1 MADVYGTLFDD
12 GGAVFNVLH
21 TDFGADSTGATD
33 STLALQ
39 AAIDAASAVTATN
52 PRGGGTV
59 LVPAGTYLVGNP
71 SGDGVTYESIRIR
84 SRVRFHLASGAT
96 LLAAP
101 IPFAP
106 TDRDRAVIETRQGDD
121 DVVIDGGGTVDGQR
135 VLNPD
140 GRFIGIRIW
149 SSRRARVAGLHVRNM
164 AANPGTPSNPAG
176 NGGDGVQIG
185 LEGRLSGQYEAEDVM
200 IEGVTVDGV
209 DRSAFAVIYG
219 KNVSFIGC
227 VARNTGNGT
236 HNNPGSG
243 LDVEPDAGPWVARDI
258 RVIGCHFENNNLG
271 VTLSAK
277 AQHVTVQGCT
287 FRGHRWAAVATNGR
301 GVLVQGNTIFLERN
315 QGIHVHGGLSGGALV
330 QASARVIGN
339 SVIGSLN
346 ENERNGILIDNS
358 TDVEVIGNEFRTI
371 HGAAVNLQQT
381 PAGGAVGNLERVVI
395 LANSMVDCVDPSRTT
410 GVIRLQSDP
419 ANGHLLRDV
428 TIALNTIYDSRTAPA
443 NADLAISVTTATTDA
458 ERATIRVFENI
469 VRGVAALGAPRT
481 QFVVPATIPA
491 QTIPANGV
499 QDVVVTVPDLGLTDQ
514 VSLNPVGGSGFGN
527 RIVATVFPLAAD
539 QLRLRLLNT
548 DPINAVSVPAR
559 DVRVLVTKS

>member
-1 MADVYGTLFDD
+1 MADVFGTVYDD

-21 TDFGADSTGATD
+21 TDFGADSTGAAD
-33 STLALQ
+33 STAALQ
-39 AAIDAASAVTATN
+39 AAIDAAHAQ
-52 PRGGGTV
+52 GGGTV

-71 SGDGVTYESIRIR
+71 SGDGVTYVSVHVK
-84 SRVRFHLASGAT
+84 SRVRFHLDSGAT

-101 IPFAP
+101 IPFSVN
-106 TDRDRAVIETRQGDD
+106 DRDRAVIETRLGDD

-135 VLNPD
+135 TLNPN
-140 GRFIGIRIW
+140 GRFIGVRIW
-149 SSRRARVAGLHVRNM
+149 STRRARVAGLHVRNM
-164 AANPGTPSNPAG
+164 AANPGEPTNPAG

-185 LEGRLSGQYEAEDVM
+185 LDGRFSGQYESEDVLV
-200 IEGVTVDGV
+200 EGVTVDGV

-236 HNNPGSG
+236 YNNPGSG

-271 VTLSAK
+271 VTLSSK

-287 FRGHRWAAVATNGR
+287 FRSHRWAAVATNGK
-301 GVLVQGNTIFLERN
+301 GIVVQGNTIFLDRN
-315 QGIHVHGGLSGGALV
+315 QGIHVHGGLSGGVLV

-339 SVIGSLN
+339 TIIGSMN
-346 ENERNGILIDNS
+346 ENERNGVLIDNA
-358 TDVEVIGNEFRTI
+358 TDVEVIGNEFRAI
-371 HGAAVNLQQT
+371 HGAAINLQQT
-381 PAGGAVGNLERVVI
+381 QAGGAVGNLERIVL

-410 GVIRLQSDP
+410 GVIRIQSDP
-419 ANGHLLRDV
+419 ANGHLVRDV

-443 NADLAISVTTATTDA
+443 SADLAIGITSQTTDA

-481 QFVVPATIPA
+481 QFVVAATIPA

-499 QDVVVTVPDLGLTDQ
+499 QDLVVTVPDLGLTDQ

-548 DPINAVSVPAR
+548 DPANPFNLPAR
-559 DVRVLVTKS
+559 DVRVLVTKA